1 MKPMTETD
9 QSKPQFVRDL
19 MTVGVVTCLP
29 ETSIIDIARTILD
42 SDVEAVVVLEEGNAL
57 GIIGQDELV
66 QAFTKQDYADL
77 TAEQILRVGVP
88 QVPADIPISAAAQ
101 YMLDQKVRAL
111 FLMHHAGGIEYPA
124 ALISYRHLLRLMVAH
139 NSQELSDLGI
149 QAQRQS
155 PLETF
160 LQRRDEARRMNRKDK

>member
-1 MKPMTETD
+1 MIAMTDTE
-9 QSKPQFVRDL
+9 QSRPQLVRDL

-29 ETSIIDIARTILD
+29 ETSIIDLARIVLD

-66 QAFTKQDYADL
+66 QAFTQPNYADL
-77 TAEQILRVGVP
+77 TAEQIMREGVP
-88 QVPADIPISAAAQ
+88 QIPADIPLSAAAQ

-124 ALISYRHLLRLMVAH
+124 AMISYRHLLRLMTAR
-139 NSQELSDLGI
+139 SPQELSDLGV
-149 QAQRQS
+149 QAERQS

-160 LQRRDEARRMNRKDK
+160 IKRRDEARRINRKDK